1 MELLHCPQ
9 CHHLIQSQASYCE
22 NCGAN
27 LAIAAAL
34 AERQL
39 PDLRSIGSKAP
50 IAPEVLVPRLGEY
63 LIERGVLRS
72 EQLQQALDYQ
82 REKSA
87 QGLSCLMGQA
97 LLDLGFVDRETLD
110 QVVTEQIL
118 QLQNALRQA
127 NAQLEQRVRER
138 TVELESALRRLGELN
153 QLKSN
158 FISNVSHELRTPL
171 THIKGYIELLNDGTL
186 GVLQEQQK
194 EAVSVIVR
202 ATNRLE
208 RLIEDLLEFSL
219 AVRAELSLRKSVFA
233 LNEVVSEVLAR
244 NQPRA
249 HSKQLVLRA
258 QVPAEALRVEADRE
272 KLDWVINQLVE
283 NAVKFTHTGEV
294 CVTAERLAGVVRI
307 SVVDTGIGIESNRL
321 SELFQPFHQL
331 DGSNT
336 RRYGGTGLGL
346 ALANRIIQGHG
357 SNLVAYSEVGKGSR
371 FEFSL
376 PLLMDENTTEI

>member
-1 MELLHCPQ
+1 MDLLHCPQ
-9 CHHLIQSQASYCE
+9 CNHLIRSQASYCE

-34 AERQL
+34 AERKL
-39 PDLRSIGSKAP
+39 PDLLSGEAKAP

-63 LIERGVLRS
+63 LIERGVLLA
-72 EQLQQALDYQ
+72 EQLQQALAYQ

-87 QGLSCLMGQA
+87 AGQVCLMGQA
-97 LLDLGFVDRETLD
+97 LLDLGFVDREMLD

-127 NAQLEQRVRER
+127 NEQLEQRVCER

-158 FISNVSHELRTPL
+158 FVSNVSHELRTPL

-186 GVLQEQQK
+186 GELQEQQQ

-202 ATNRLE
+202 ATHRLE

-219 AVRAELSLRKSVFA
+219 AVRAELSLRKTVFS
-233 LNEVVSEVLAR
+233 LNEVLDEVRVR
-244 NQPRA
+244 NEPRA
-249 HSKQLVLRA
+249 HSKRLVL
-258 QVPAEALRVEADRE
+258 QVQAPVGSLMVEADRE
-272 KLDWVINQLVE
+272 KLDWAINHLVE
-283 NAVKFTHTGEV
+283 NAIKFTQSGEV
-294 CVTAERLAGVVRI
+294 CLAAERLAGVVLVR
-307 SVVDTGIGIESNRL
+307 VADTGIGIEGSRL
-321 SELFQPFHQL
+321 SELFEPFHQL

-336 RRYGGTGLGL
+336 RHYGGTGLGL

-357 SNLVAYSEVGKGSR
+357 SNILAYSELGKGSR

-376 PLLMDENTTEI
+376 PLLTDANTV